1 MRGNCRSFGAR
12 LLLFYP
18 PGFYFLLSSHVF
30 SAFLI
35 KRSDKYWCAQGLCYD
50 IFIVCVH
57 VGDVDVN
64 TAFYRAPRCSDS
76 QLVSRLSKFI

>member
-1 MRGNCRSFGAR
+1 METADPLERGSFCFT
-12 LLLFYP
+12 LLAFT
-18 PGFYFLLSSHVF
+18 FSFLHMYSV
-30 SAFLI
+30 FLI

-64 TAFYRAPRCSDS
+64 TAFYRAPWCSDS
-76 QLVSRLSKFI
+76 QLVSRF